1 LEIARGCGRHCRFCM
16 AGYCTRPP
24 RVCALELLKTALAL
38 PIADG
43 LRVGLVGCA
52 ISDYPEAD
60 ELCEYLLANKV
71 KFSVASL
78 RADSVSDTMLRTL
91 AACGH
96 KTVTFAPEA
105 GSERLRSIINKTITS
120 EDVLSAVDRATRA
133 GIPNVRLYFMIGLPF
148 EQPADIQGIIDL
160 SQAVWKIMKANSPRG
175 RLTLSVNPFVPK
187 PHTPFQ
193 RLPFADSAL
202 LRAHYRF
209 LQTEV
214 DKVAGVELKTEDLR
228 QAAVQAMLARG
239 DRHMAKMI
247 FAAAQLGGFKA
258 WKRVLKA
265 NGVDSGKLLAGFSA
279 TERLPW
285 QRIDCG
291 VDAEFFASELAAA
304 ATPKYSAVCSAGCK
318 KCGVCK

>member
-1 LEIARGCGRHCRFCM
+1 M

-24 RVCALELLKTALAL
+24 RNCALELLKIALAL

-60 ELCEYLLANKV
+60 ELCEYLQANKV

-78 RADSVSDTMLRTL
+78 RADSVSDTMLKTL
-91 AACGH
+91 AKCGH
-96 KTVTFAPEA
+96 KTITFAPEA

-120 EDVLSAVDRATRA
+120 EHVLSAVDRATRA

-148 EQPADIQGIIDL
+148 EEPADIRGIIDL
-160 SQAVWKIMKANSPRG
+160 SKAVLKIIKTNSARG
-175 RLTLSVNPFVPK
+175 RLTLSINPFVPK

-193 RLPFADSAL
+193 LLPFADSAL

-214 DKVAGVELKTEDLR
+214 DKLAGAELKTEDLR

-239 DRHMAKMI
+239 GRNMGKLI
-247 FAAAQLGGFKA
+247 FEAAQLGGFKA

-265 NGVDSGKLLAGFSA
+265 NGYDSEKLLAGFAA

-285 QRIDCG
+285 QHIDCG
-291 VDAEFFASELAAA
+291 VDADYFVSELSAAA
-304 ATPKYSAVCSAGCK
+304 QHKYSGVCRAGCK
-318 KCGVCK
+318 KCGVCN